1 MSSAAEGLGRS
12 VFRAARESLFLIL
25 YHIFICKSNRRVF
38 CGVITVS
45 HSLYFVA
52 YRGLQHSIRGR
63 WRKGVSAFK
72 TRERI
77 CPVGVPTGGAGGYPI
92 GPAGP
97 IVSGF
102 KVISVIWLHSREKFA
117 YRYAVREIGP
127 TRPRAAR
134 PLYHSQLHLSIVNFN
149 KKRAEKFQPKLRKC
163 RRHSPQLSNLIPI
176 KQSLLH

>member
-72 TRERI
+72 ERERI
-77 CPVGVPTGGAGGYPI
+77 CPVGVPTGGLEDIRSALQGLWFRDSRRLVPYGCIQGKNLHI
-92 GPAGP
+92 GMPCGK
-97 IVSGF
+97 SGR
-102 KVISVIWLHSREKFA
+102 HAR
-117 YRYAVREIGP
+117 
-127 TRPRAAR
+127 AR
-134 PLYHSQLHLSIVNFN
+134 PDHYTTASSIC
-149 KKRAEKFQPKLRKC
+149 Q
-163 RRHSPQLSNLIPI
+163 
-176 KQSLLH
+176 